1 MFIPHSLRIAIADD
15 DPVSRSCLRT
25 QLMDLGHAVV
35 GEARDKQ
42 VAVSLARQVHPDLIV
57 MDIGMP
63 RLNGIQATRR
73 IVDELPEIKVIALSV
88 HTDKRL
94 VALMLDAGASEYV
107 LKDLA
112 FEHLAGTIRTTV
124 ANRP

>member
-1 MFIPHSLRIAIADD
+1 MKIRIVVADDNESLRDSLRDLFGTTDDIEVVAMAAD
-15 DPVSRSCLRT
+15 
-25 QLMDLGHAVV
+25 GHEALELTRAV
-35 GEARDKQ
+35 K
-42 VAVSLARQVHPDLIV
+42 PDLVV

-73 IVDELPEIKVIALSV
+73 IVDELPEVKVIALSI
-88 HTDKRL
+88 HADKRL

-112 FEHLAGTIRTTV
+112 FERLAGTIRDTV
-124 ANRP
+124 ANQP

>member
-1 MFIPHSLRIAIADD
+1 MKIRIVVADDNESLRDSLRDLFGTTDDIEVVAMAADGYQA
-15 DPVSRSCLRT
+15 L
-25 QLMDLGHAVV
+25 DLTRAM
-35 GEARDKQ
+35 K
-42 VAVSLARQVHPDLIV
+42 PDLVV

-124 ANRP
+124 AHRP